1 MELAWFLKT
10 EKFWQGRRKSVFLDP
25 DHEDEDEDEDEDG
38 DALSAAGVALVQPGR
53 LHQAAARRH

>member
-10 EKFWQGRRKSVFLDP
+10 DWRRKSVFLDP
-25 DHEDEDEDEDEDG
+25 DHEDEDEDG
-38 DALSAAGVALVQPGR
+38 NALSATGVALVPPGR

>member
-25 DHEDEDEDEDEDG
+25 DHEDEDEDG

>member
-10 EKFWQGRRKSVFLDP
+10 DWRRKSVFLDP
-25 DHEDEDEDEDEDG
+25 DHEDE

-53 LHQAAARRH
+53 LHQAAAWRH

>member
-10 EKFWQGRRKSVFLDP
+10 DWRRKSVFLDP
-25 DHEDEDEDEDEDG
+25 DHEDEDEDE
-38 DALSAAGVALVQPGR
+38 ALSAAGVALVQPGP

>member
-10 EKFWQGRRKSVFLDP
+10 DWRRKSVFLDP
-25 DHEDEDEDEDEDG
+25 DHEDEDEDGDG

-53 LHQAAARRH
+53 LHQAAAWRH

>member
-10 EKFWQGRRKSVFLDP
+10 DWRRKSVFLDP
-25 DHEDEDEDEDEDG
+25 DHEVEDEDEDEDEDG

>member
-10 EKFWQGRRKSVFLDP
+10 DWRRKSVFLDP
-25 DHEDEDEDEDEDG
+25 DHEDEDEDG
-38 DALSAAGVALVQPGR
+38 DALGAAGVALVQPGR